1 MRAVRHVFLSL
12 LLLAGVSGCVVDGT
26 LDAAGGGTLTMRYRL
41 VSIANLEHMKG
52 RLASPDVTLTQASMT
67 PDKQATF
74 GLAFR
79 DARALT
85 TAPAFAAAQVAF
97 ADEAGGLRTLTV
109 TLPQQPGKLPTP
121 YVAYLGGELRVTLT
135 MPGDIIRSNAT
146 SVNGR
151 SATWVRKI
159 DELQEQPATTFSI
172 TFRPAA

>member
-1 MRAVRHVFLSL
+1 MRAGPHVFLSL
-12 LLLAGVSGCVVDGT
+12 LLLVGASGCVVDGT

-41 VSIANLEHMKG
+41 VSIANLDHMKG

-79 DARALT
+79 NVRALS
-85 TAPAFAAAQVAF
+85 TAPAFASAQVAL
-97 ADEAGGLRTLTV
+97 ADDADGLRTLVV
-109 TLPQQPGKLPTP
+109 TLPKQPGTLPAP
-121 YVAYLGGELRVTLT
+121 YAAYLGGELRVTLA
-135 MPGDIIRSNAT
+135 MPGEIVRSNAT

-151 SATWVRKI
+151 SATWTRSI
-159 DELQEQPATTFSI
+159 DELQQQPAITFSV

>member
-1 MRAVRHVFLSL
+1 MRAVRHVLLAVL
-12 LLLAGVSGCVVDGT
+12 LLGSASGCVVEGT
-26 LDAAGGGTLTMRYRL
+26 LDASGGGTLTLRYRL
-41 VSIANLEHMKG
+41 VSIANLEDMKR

-79 DARALT
+79 EVRGLSTVPAL
-85 TAPAFAAAQVAF
+85 AATHVAL
-97 ADEAGGLRTLTV
+97 ADEADGLRTLTV
-109 TLPQQPGKLPTP
+109 TLPEKPGTLPAP
-121 YVAYLGGELRVTLT
+121 YITYLGGELRVTLA
-135 MPGDIIRSNAT
+135 MPGDIVRSNAT

-159 DELQEQPATTFSI
+159 DELQQHPASTFNA